1 MYFLLAFLGAFM
13 SNHTREEEFIPE
25 PDESVLISA
34 LRNQDDIPILMDV
47 VGEGLAPKVSQEGHL
62 SQVLAQGA
70 DTELDD
76 PQEKEELIAVSS
88 TAAESVIEP
97 QSPSDEPLEI
107 DPARLQQAIEKAF
120 AKLLPSLIEEVV
132 NELEL
137 TKTPK
142 KQ

>member
-1 MYFLLAFLGAFM
+1 M

-62 SQVLAQGA
+62 SQVLAQGT

-76 PQEKEELIAVSS
+76 PQAKVELN
-88 TAAESVIEP
+88 AATPTEASRVIEP
-97 QSPSDEPLEI
+97 PSP
-107 DPARLQQAIEKAF
+107 
-120 AKLLPSLIEEVV
+120 
-132 NELEL
+132 
-137 TKTPK
+137 
-142 KQ
+142 